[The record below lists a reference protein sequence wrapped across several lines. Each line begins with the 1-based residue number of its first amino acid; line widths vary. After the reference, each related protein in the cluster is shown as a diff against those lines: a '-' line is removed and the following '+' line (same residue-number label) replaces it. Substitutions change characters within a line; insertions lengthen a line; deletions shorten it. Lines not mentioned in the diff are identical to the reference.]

1 MKPVHVCIARQGLLD
16 KFLYGV
22 CRIIFTI
29 RFLALL
35 KAGHLPMAGR
45 VIDIMKLNLRS
56 LLKFLALAG
65 CFSFAYGATFD
76 DFNDGIDDGW
86 RRYDPIPGKFS
97 FPVESGSVA
106 YKMESSWG
114 SLFSPGRIGS
124 INMNEPPH
132 AKFHVEAD
140 LLNWTYNWGE
150 DIGLVA
156 RLQEP
161 VPSFFLPKG
170 YALLLR
176 NDKNGRPAS
185 RKLMIIKCLGGIIP
199 PIFLSGEQGR
209 LMMPAPDPSG
219 DYRLKF
225 WSEGGYLWGQIIDKS
240 TGEAIKMWNGS
251 RYTDRISAPEDGA
264 FPSGRSGLI
273 AYVHI
278 VGYKAEGVSP
288 TFDNFYSGTEA
299 PPATLNACLS
309 KSWRHHNDSV
319 CSATANASGIPDS
332 GQNAPPD

>member
-1 MKPVHVCIARQGLLD
+1 MKPNFNFI
-16 KFLYGV
+16 
-22 CRIIFTI
+22 
-29 RFLALL
+29 LA
-35 KAGHLPMAGR
+35 
-45 VIDIMKLNLRS
+45 
-56 LLKFLALAG
+56 FLALAG
-65 CFSFAYGATFD
+65 CFSSAQAATFD

-86 RRYDPIPGKFS
+86 RHYNPIPGRFS

-106 YKMESSWG
+106 YKMESPWG
-114 SLFSPGRIGS
+114 SLFNPGRIGS
-124 INMNEPPH
+124 INMKEPPH
-132 AKFHVEAD
+132 TQFHLEAD

-176 NDKNGRPAS
+176 NDRNGKPTS
-185 RKLMIIKCLGGIIP
+185 RKLMIIKSKGGISF
-199 PIFLSGEQGR
+199 PIFLAKGR

-225 WSEGGYLWGQIIDKS
+225 WSSGGFLWGQIIDKS
-240 TGEAIKMWNGS
+240 TGKAIKMWDGS
-251 RYTDRISAPEDGA
+251 VYKDHISAPEDGD
-264 FPSGRSGLI
+264 FTSGRTGLI

-288 TFDNFYSGTEA
+288 VFDNFYSGTEA
-299 PPATLNACLS
+299 PPPTGAPTPADFPAKAGEAALLDAPS
-309 KSWRHHNDSV
+309 SFRSASPSV
-319 CSATANASGIPDS
+319 D
-332 GQNAPPD
+332 